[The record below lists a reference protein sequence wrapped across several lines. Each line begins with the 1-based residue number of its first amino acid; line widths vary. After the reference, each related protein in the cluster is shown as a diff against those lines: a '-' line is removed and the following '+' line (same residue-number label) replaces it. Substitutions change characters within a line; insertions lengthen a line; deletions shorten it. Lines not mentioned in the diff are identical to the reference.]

1 MHLRNHPSSH
11 LIRRPRD
18 DPGQNTGANVFP
30 VRVLVCMNYSSCL
43 LLMSCVPSP
52 PPKQAKRQAALA
64 TSPLPPP
71 SRPYISIVAG
81 VIGGIAVLAFAFFI
95 WRKCVHDRELG
106 GHKPKGSKK
115 DKGLG
120 NRVREFWQP
129 SYEPAASD
137 DNGNSHALSSTSTG
151 QNRDVEQATTQ
162 NTATVDRNTSVRSIM
177 TLPAY
182 SLAAAQNEQVIG
194 REGERDGVDII
205 IEHPTQQDEEE
216 LRDQEMEALYQLRQ
230 ARRQQRTEREE
241 RRRERQDARERN
253 DQAALAEIRRRER
266 AASNSNN
273 SLVDELRQNID
284 RAKDNRK
291 QSVSSVSYA
300 ALGVARHDGTRLR
313 ANSQES
319 ERMGLLSNA
328 AENSA
333 TSVRSGANSPQPS
346 LWDRRHSSVT
356 SFDSDFPSPGY
367 GRPRASSRAS
377 RSATPTRN
385 SPGRASPSTSIEA
398 DLGSATMPPPEY
410 VDVSLDEE
418 ASRSTTPMVEPPPDY
433 PGPYRSNSQ
442 RSSRGPVANQEP
454 GLGLGIDRNQNED
467 DEIGDGART
476 PRARGVGGV
485 PQLPSLRISRLPEI
499 RVEPSSGHPNRDLPE
514 HS

>member
-18 DPGQNTGANVFP
+18 DPGQNTGANIFP
-30 VRVLVCMNYSSCL
+30 
-43 LLMSCVPSP
+43 
-52 PPKQAKRQAALA
+52 
-64 TSPLPPP
+64 
-71 SRPYISIVAG
+71 IVAG

-95 WRKCVHDRELG
+95 WRKCLHDRELN

-115 DKGLG
+115 DKNLG

-137 DNGNSHALSSTSTG
+137 DNGNSHALSSTSNR

-162 NTATVDRNTSVRSIM
+162 NTAAVDRHTSVRSIM

-216 LRDQEMEALYQLRQ
+216 LRDQEMDALYQLRQ
-230 ARRQQRTEREE
+230 ARRQQRIEREE

-253 DQAALAEIRRRER
+253 DEAALSDLRRRER

-284 RAKDNRK
+284 RAKENR
-291 QSVSSVSYA
+291 QRSVSSVSYA
-300 ALGVARHDGTRLR
+300 DLGVARHDGTRLR

-328 AENSA
+328 AEVSA
-333 TSVRSGANSPQPS
+333 SSVRSGANSPS

-356 SFDSDFPSPGY
+356 SFDSDVPSPGY
-367 GRPRASSRAS
+367 GRPRATSRAS
-377 RSATPTRN
+377 RSTTPTRN
-385 SPGRASPSTSIEA
+385 SLGRTSPSRTVEA

-410 VDVSLDEE
+410 EDVSLDEE
-418 ASRSTTPMVEPPPDY
+418 AGRSTTPLFEPPPDY

-442 RSSRGPVANQEP
+442 RSSRGPATNQGA
-454 GLGLGIDRNQNED
+454 GLGLGIDQNQIED
-467 DEIGDGART
+467 DDIDDGART

-499 RVEPSSGHPNRDLPE
+499 RIEPSSGHPQRGHNRDIPE
-514 HS
+514 HP